1 MKRQLGRELD
11 KVELEEIKQL
21 PILDLLLEL
30 KNVILTAL
38 QIISIISVFF
48 SRERKEKI
56 KVAIQRLKEED
67 NR

>member
-56 KVAIQRLKEED
+56 KAAIQRLKEED
-67 NR
+67 HR

>member
-11 KVELEEIKQL
+11 KVELDQIKHL

-30 KNVILTAL
+30 KNVLLTAL
-38 QIISIISVFF
+38 QIISILSVFF

-56 KVAIQRLKEED
+56 KAAIHRLKEE
-67 NR
+67 